1 MHGCSF
7 KLRWVPFFWRSH
19 LWAGPQKI
27 IWQVGMHRMHIISYL
42 FCSHYYLCGWWC
54 IEHNKWMEHHVLK
67 YFIDVNDIFSGFP
80 NNALIAFSEGGYS
93 ERFDIWK
100 LFISRAFGN
109 RVDTSACLGDWSDY
123 ISIAC
128 TGMCMPWTGLCLFCI
143 FSFIADRT
151 IASAKVHRRLIVGF
165 VYVCW
170 GRECLRLWIPG
181 TVGEGPIVGHIN
193 SSCSQVQMSII
204 EIIRYYQILPSLIS
218 CCPLWIK
225 PQFHLL
231 LQLHGRND
239 VFDAEL
245 HPVERISVII

>member
-1 MHGCSF
+1 MSTIF
-7 KLRWVPFFWRSH
+7 LEEPFVSRTPKD
-19 LWAGPQKI
+19 L
-27 IWQVGMHRMHIISYL
+27 WQVGMHRMHNISYL

-93 ERFDIWK
+93 ERFDNWK

-123 ISIAC
+123 ISVAC
-128 TGMCMPWTGLCLFCI
+128 TGMCMPCTGLCLLCI
-143 FSFIADRT
+143 FSFIADHT
-151 IASAKVHRRLIVGF
+151 IASAKVHRRLIVSF

-170 GRECLRLWIPG
+170 VRECLRLWIPG

-193 SSCSQVQMSII
+193 SSCSQPFRLVQMSII
-204 EIIRYYQILPSLIS
+204 EIIRYYHIT
-218 CCPLWIK
+218 
-225 PQFHLL
+225 
-231 LQLHGRND
+231 
-239 VFDAEL
+239 
-245 HPVERISVII
+245 